1 MPEVRVEMPEVR
13 VEMPEVRVDGPV
25 QVMTA
30 HAVQGRSP
38 KGRQWTHVS
47 KLVFLSL
54 IIAIVVIPTR
64 LSKGA
69 FSARRVVRAYLLAA
83 VAYGFALL
91 YVIPR
96 VGL

>member
-1 MPEVRVEMPEVR
+1 M
-13 VEMPEVRVDGPV
+13 
-25 QVMTA
+25 
-30 HAVQGRSP
+30 
-38 KGRQWTHVS
+38 S
-47 KLVFLSL
+47 KLIFLSL

-69 FSARRVVRAYLLAA
+69 FSARRVVRTYLLAA

-96 VGL
+96 IGL